1 MINVYLNSFNT
12 RYFVGILK
20 EQNKKIYFEYDKDF
34 LKTNIQISPF
44 YLPLEEGIF
53 TEPKMVNDG
62 LHGVFND
69 SLPDGWGRLLLDR
82 YLNKQGLSYNTI
94 SPLMRLSLTGKNGMG
109 ALEYEPSQEYREH
122 YEHIDLDELSC
133 HSTMIFNEQETKDLQ
148 KLIQLNGSSAG
159 ARPKIICYLS
169 KDKTKISG
177 EYKEGYEAWLIKFP
191 SSADSKNIGL
201 EEYVYSLLAKDAG
214 LDFPDT
220 HLFESN
226 ICPGFY
232 GVKRFDRTD
241 NNEKIHI
248 HTAAGLLNL
257 NFREPSLDYSELLKL
272 TSILTQDNNE
282 VKKMLRLMVFNVKAG
297 NKDDHAKNF
306 SFMLNKENQWQ
317 LTPAYDLT
325 QSSGINGEH
334 TTSILGK
341 GKNISNEDIHKLA
354 SQFDISKQDTNAVIE
369 QVEDAMSNYQRYFNE
384 YSDNSPRI

>member
-1 MINVYLNSFNT
+1 MINVYLNSFGT
-12 RYFVGILK
+12 RYFVGLLK
-20 EQNKKIYFEYDKDF
+20 EQNKKIYFEYDKNF
-34 LKTNIQISPF
+34 LKTDIQISPF
-44 YLPLEEGIF
+44 YLPLEDRIF

-69 SLPDGWGRLLLDR
+69 SLPDGWGRLLLDK
-82 YLNKQGLSYNTI
+82 YLQQQNLSYHSI
-94 SPLMRLSLTGKNGMG
+94 SPLMRLSLTGKSGMG
-109 ALEYEPSQEYREH
+109 ALEYEPSQEYRGQ
-122 YEHIDLDELSC
+122 YENIDLDELNW
-133 HSTMIFNEQETKDLQ
+133 HSAMIINEQETKDLQ
-148 KLIQLNGSSAG
+148 KLVQLNGSSAG
-159 ARPKIICYLS
+159 ARPKIVCYLS
-169 KDKTKISG
+169 RDKTKICS
-177 EYKEGYEAWLIKFP
+177 EYKKGYEAWLIKFP
-191 SSADSKNIGL
+191 SSADNKNIGL

-220 HLFESN
+220 HLFTSHT
-226 ICPGFY
+226 CSGFF

-272 TSILTQDNNE
+272 TNILTQDSNE
-282 VKKMLRLMVFNVKAG
+282 VKKMLRLMIFNIKAE

-325 QSSGINGEH
+325 QSTGINGEH

-341 GKNISNEDIHKLA
+341 GKNITDNDIYNLA
-354 SQFDISKQDTNAVIE
+354 SQFDISKQDTHAVIE
-369 QVEDAMSNYQRYFNE
+369 QVEDAMAHYQKYMHE
-384 YSDNSPRI
+384 YNGM